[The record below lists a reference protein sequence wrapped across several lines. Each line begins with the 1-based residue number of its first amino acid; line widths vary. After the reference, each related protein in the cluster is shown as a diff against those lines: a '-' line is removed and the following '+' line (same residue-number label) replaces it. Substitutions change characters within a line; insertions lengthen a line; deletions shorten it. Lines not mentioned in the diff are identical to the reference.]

1 MAILTDWPWRHWANQ
16 TLQPVSLNEPV
27 ALIDDETRWSWQ
39 SLALRVDRLAAH
51 FTQQG
56 VMADSTVVLRGKN
69 SVQML
74 FSYLALLQCGVRVLP
89 LNPQLPDALTEALLP
104 TLNVAYGLCLND
116 KPWPNAIRTLS
127 LSSDNT
133 EEIHCIDRLRW
144 QADRLATLT
153 LTSGSSGMPKAAVHS
168 FAAHLSSAESVVQ
181 MMAFSSSDSWL
192 LSLPLFHVSG
202 QGIVWRWLA
211 TGATLVVRTHQPLD
225 SALRDC
231 THASLVPTQL
241 WRLLSEGTFPSALKA
256 VLLGGAMIPQA
267 LTQQAEARGVSCWCG
282 YGLTELAST
291 VCAKRADGRSGVG
304 MPLHGRE
311 IRLAEDEILL
321 RGSTLAAGY
330 WRDGKLIP
338 LVDDDGWFHTRD
350 RGRFSED
357 EWHILGRLD
366 NQFFSGGEG
375 IQPENIEAV
384 LLAHPDV
391 QQACIVPVDDAE
403 FGHRPVAVLE
413 VAQATTLDA
422 IRDWLQ
428 PQLAGFQ
435 RPVAYYALPVELKN
449 GGIKLSRQQVKS
461 WANAMH
467 HSPNTTG
474 RAARS

>member
-16 TLQPVSLNEPV
+16 TPQFVLLNEPVSLNESV
-27 ALIDDETRWSWQ
+27 ALIDGEIRWSWR
-39 SLALRVDRLAAH
+39 SLAQRVDHLAEH

-56 VMADSTVVLRGKN
+56 VRADSTVALRGKN
-69 SVQML
+69 SSQML

-104 TLNVAYGLCLND
+104 TLNVTYGLCLND

-127 LSSDNT
+127 LPSCDT
-133 EEIHCIDRLRW
+133 EESHCTDRLRW

-168 FAAHLSSAESVVQ
+168 FAAHLSSAEGVVQ

-211 TGATLVVRTHQPLD
+211 TGATIVVRAHQPLD

-304 MPLHGRE
+304 LPLHERE

-338 LVDDDGWFHTRD
+338 LVDDDGWFHSRD
-350 RGRFSED
+350 RGRFAED

-413 VAQATTLDA
+413 VAQATTLDV

-435 RPVAYYALPVELKN
+435 RPVAYYALPAELKN
-449 GGIKLSRQQVKS
+449 GGIKLSRQQVKN
-461 WANAMH
+461 WV
-467 HSPNTTG
+467 NTIYHQ
-474 RAARS
+474 

>member
-16 TLQPVSLNEPV
+16 TPQFVLLNEPVSLNESV
-27 ALIDDETRWSWQ
+27 ALIDGEIRWSWR
-39 SLALRVDRLAAH
+39 SLAHRVDHLAEH

-56 VMADSTVVLRGKN
+56 VRADSTVALRGKN
-69 SVQML
+69 SGQML

-104 TLNVAYGLCLND
+104 TLNVTYGLCLND

-127 LSSDNT
+127 LPSCDT
-133 EEIHCIDRLRW
+133 EESHCTDRLRW

-168 FAAHLSSAESVVQ
+168 FAAHLSSAEGVVQ

-211 TGATLVVRTHQPLD
+211 TGATIVVRAHQPLD

-304 MPLHGRE
+304 LPLHERE

-338 LVDDDGWFHTRD
+338 LVDDDGWFHSRD
-350 RGRFSED
+350 RGRFAED

-435 RPVAYYALPVELKN
+435 RPVAYYALPAELKN
-449 GGIKLSRQQVKS
+449 GGIKLSRQQVKN
-461 WANAMH
+461 WV
-467 HSPNTTG
+467 NTIYHQ
-474 RAARS
+474 